1 MILLLKTY
9 RLSYWGL
16 KVFSLEC
23 KALER
28 SFAGAQESRLRV
40 FHLVWNDG
48 RSLLIGDTDQVYG
61 PFDHPARGA
70 RYRPRRFCRTQQGGT
85 HRFSH
90 IVNHCSCIRQS
101 EGAVD
106 AVFGI
111 DSDTPRAIGLASAT
125 ACREIATD
133 SGRCRTG
140 AIHAPWNLLGPGA
153 TQAPVTPLSGLQI
166 TAGNGPSP
174 HVAGSIRT
182 RCASMPLM
190 ILSVIVQIALIVHAV
205 RTGRSPYWVF
215 IILLVPGI
223 GSLAYFIVELLPE
236 LTGDHRTRRA
246 YRGIK
251 KTLNPGADLRQ
262 RQREHRLSGSVDAA
276 RHLASELI
284 ASGNFAEA
292 IEHYEKALTGLY
304 EDDPDL
310 LLGLAHAQFA
320 NKDYEKSKQTLEG
333 LIERN
338 PDFRSP
344 EGHLLYARAAE
355 QCEDLTLAETEY
367 KTVAAYYAGAE
378 AKVRYAAL
386 LERVD
391 KNDDALEAYEDIV
404 NIAELAPR
412 HYRKAQKRW
421 ISQAR
426 DAVSRLRK

>member
-9 RLSYWGL
+9 RLSYWVL
-16 KVFSLEC
+16 EVFSLEC
-23 KALER
+23 KVLER

-40 FHLVWNDG
+40 FHLVWPDG
-48 RSLLIGDTDQVYG
+48 WNLLTGDADQVYG
-61 PFDHPARGA
+61 TFDHPARGA
-70 RYRPRRFCRTQQGGT
+70 RYRPRRFCGAQQSRT
-85 HRFSH
+85 HRFTH
-90 IVNHCSCIRQS
+90 IVDHCSCIRQS
-101 EGAVD
+101 KGAVD

-111 DSDTPRAIGLASAT
+111 DSDTPRAIGLASAA
-125 ACREIATD
+125 ACREIATN
-133 SGRCRTG
+133 SGRCRTR

-153 TQAPVTPLSGLQI
+153 TKAPVTPLSGLQI
-166 TAGNGPSP
+166 TASNGPGP
-174 HVAGSIRT
+174 HVAGPIRT
-182 RCASMPLM
+182 RCASMPLL

-215 IILLVPGI
+215 IILMVPGI

-236 LTGDHRTRRA
+236 LTGDPRTRRA

-310 LLGLAHAQFA
+310 LLGLAQALFA
-320 NKDYEKSKQTLEG
+320 NADYEKSKQTLEG
-333 LIERN
+333 LIEKN

-355 QCEDLTLAETEY
+355 QCEDLALAEIES

-412 HYRKAQKRW
+412 HYRKAQKQW

-426 DAVSRLRK
+426 EAVSRLRK